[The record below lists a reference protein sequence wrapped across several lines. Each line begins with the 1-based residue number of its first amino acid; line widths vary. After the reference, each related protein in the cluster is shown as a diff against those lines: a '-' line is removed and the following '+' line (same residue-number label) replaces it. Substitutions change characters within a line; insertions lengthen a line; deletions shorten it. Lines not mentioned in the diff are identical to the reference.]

1 MQRIFFAIAFMLFLP
16 LTLHGKDTLEF
27 YSSNRNKDDAEREIS
42 KILES
47 KNLHSIADLYNKTA
61 IHYANNGKPQKAV
74 GYFNYAIDLYDSLGA
89 VNEKALN
96 YGYLASTYYELG
108 RYEKSIDF
116 LRRSYILH
124 LHLKD
129 SISAAQQ
136 KIDIAFVYSNTF
148 RSTKALESFKEAL
161 GLYKKLRDTTNIAKT
176 YYYIGREYLENSELD
191 STLAYYKKTLELD
204 IVKKAQI
211 DIIASYNNIGVI
223 YYKKNDYVSAK
234 EYFDRSQVVA
244 QQINHRESYGIY
256 YNNVGNIFFEKGNY
270 RIADSTYRVSLKY
283 KRELKDKDG
292 EAATLFN
299 IANIYRKIG
308 KRNEAIATY
317 EQSLALASI
326 QSNGSYVAQNYKAL
340 SELYKETRQFEKA
353 FAYYQKYVSNMY
365 SILADEDHK
374 QMTEVQSKYEN
385 TRKVAASLER
395 EMKMQKLFA
404 DYNENIKRKEIQTE
418 RQKERIRR
426 NWNIFFAGI
435 FLIICIG
442 VLIIIKRNR
451 EKKTANKIL
460 DSQNNEIEQS
470 NKTIEEQTELLRAS
484 NIELE
489 KLSVVARETDT
500 AILIMSADG
509 RYEWVNEAYSK
520 FFGITN
526 EQLDAEEGII
536 FESINSKQVIRKLE
550 ECSRTKEPISYESG
564 IKNKEGESMWVN
576 VTLTPILDKD
586 GEISRIISINSDI
599 TSIKNAEAEIL
610 QQKEEIETQRDELQD
625 QHDYVLGQ
633 KEEIEEQKNR
643 LAESLAKLQSTQKK
657 LVESEKMAALGSL
670 VAGVAHEINTP
681 IGIGLAASTSMFNK
695 SLHIEELFANKT
707 MKLSDLSAYL
717 ENANHACELILSN
730 LNRTAELVKSF
741 KQVSIDN
748 MTEQKR
754 EFILD
759 QYIDDVVRSL
769 APKIKHRP
777 VDISVQ
783 CPKGLTLISF
793 PGAFAQIFT
802 NFILNSMLHAFDETD
817 KGSIR
822 IDVAII
828 NEDLVVKYSDTGKG
842 IPAKNLPK
850 IFDPFFTTNMQHG
863 TGLGMN
869 ITYNLVTQ
877 KLKGEISLES
887 EVNKG
892 VLFTIVIPLSQ
903 IQ

>member
-1 MQRIFFAIAFMLFLP
+1 
-16 LTLHGKDTLEF
+16 
-27 YSSNRNKDDAEREIS
+27 
-42 KILES
+42 
-47 KNLHSIADLYNKTA
+47 
-61 IHYANNGKPQKAV
+61 
-74 GYFNYAIDLYDSLGA
+74 
-89 VNEKALN
+89 
-96 YGYLASTYYELG
+96 
-108 RYEKSIDF
+108 
-116 LRRSYILH
+116 
-124 LHLKD
+124 
-129 SISAAQQ
+129 
-136 KIDIAFVYSNTF
+136 
-148 RSTKALESFKEAL
+148 
-161 GLYKKLRDTTNIAKT
+161 
-176 YYYIGREYLENSELD
+176 
-191 STLAYYKKTLELD
+191 
-204 IVKKAQI
+204 
-211 DIIASYNNIGVI
+211 
-223 YYKKNDYVSAK
+223 
-234 EYFDRSQVVA
+234 
-244 QQINHRESYGIY
+244 
-256 YNNVGNIFFEKGNY
+256 
-270 RIADSTYRVSLKY
+270 
-283 KRELKDKDG
+283 
-292 EAATLFN
+292 
-299 IANIYRKIG
+299 
-308 KRNEAIATY
+308 
-317 EQSLALASI
+317 
-326 QSNGSYVAQNYKAL
+326 
-340 SELYKETRQFEKA
+340 
-353 FAYYQKYVSNMY
+353 
-365 SILADEDHK
+365 
-374 QMTEVQSKYEN
+374 
-385 TRKVAASLER
+385 
-395 EMKMQKLFA
+395 
-404 DYNENIKRKEIQTE
+404 
-418 RQKERIRR
+418 
-426 NWNIFFAGI
+426 
-435 FLIICIG
+435 
-442 VLIIIKRNR
+442 
-451 EKKTANKIL
+451 
-460 DSQNNEIEQS
+460 
-470 NKTIEEQTELLRAS
+470 
-484 NIELE
+484 
-489 KLSVVARETDT
+489 
-500 AILIMSADG
+500 
-509 RYEWVNEAYSK
+509 
-520 FFGITN
+520 
-526 EQLDAEEGII
+526 
-536 FESINSKQVIRKLE
+536 
-550 ECSRTKEPISYESG
+550 
-564 IKNKEGESMWVN
+564 MWVN